1 MPDARQIY
9 DADDRAWL
17 ASLSCRQAIPRVGVL
32 QQEQAMSGLKIDLTV
47 YDDEAA
53 LLEGLRKGEPDAC
66 TCLVK
71 RFAPLVYAKALRMV
85 GDADEAEGVLQL
97 TFIKACEKFATFE
110 GRSGLGTWLY
120 RIATNE
126 ALMKLRRRPASMESI
141 EDVAET
147 IRPEDIPQKLHAWPI
162 DPSAAALDTELRAQL
177 ERALAALPKSLRTVF
192 VLRELQGLT
201 TEETAAALQLG
212 ESAVKVRLHRA
223 RLRLR
228 ELLADY
234 LAAEGGT

>member
-1 MPDARQIY
+1 VPGPPIDLKIY
-9 DADDRAWL
+9 D
-17 ASLSCRQAIPRVGVL
+17 SEV
-32 QQEQAMSGLKIDLTV
+32 E
-47 YDDEAA
+47 

-85 GDADEAEGVLQL
+85 GDPDEAEGVLQL

-110 GRSGLGTWLY
+110 GRSHLGTWLY

-126 ALMKLRRRPASMESI
+126 ALMQLRRRQMPMESI

-147 IRPEDIPQKLHAWPI
+147 IRPEDIPQNLHAWPI
-162 DPSAAALDTELRAQL
+162 DPAAAALDTELRGQL
-177 ERALAALPKSLRTVF
+177 DMALATLPESLRTVF
-192 VLRELQGLT
+192 VLREVAGLS
-201 TEETAAALQLG
+201 TEETATALNLG

-234 LAAEGGT
+234 LAVEGET

>member
-1 MPDARQIY
+1 
-9 DADDRAWL
+9 
-17 ASLSCRQAIPRVGVL
+17 
-32 QQEQAMSGLKIDLTV
+32 MSGLKIDLTV
-47 YDDEAA
+47 YDSEVA
-53 LLEGLRKGEPDAC
+53 LLEGLRRREPDAC
-66 TCLVK
+66 TCMVK
-71 RFAPLVYAKALRMV
+71 RFAPVIYAKALRMV

-97 TFIKACEKFATFE
+97 TFIKACEKLDTFE

-126 ALMKLRRRPASMESI
+126 ALMKLRRRPALMASI

-147 IRPEDIPQKLHAWPI
+147 IRPEDIPQNLHIWPL
-162 DPSAAALDTELRAQL
+162 DPAAAALDTELRAQL
-177 ERALAALPKSLRTVF
+177 ERALAALPEGLRTVF
-192 VLRELQGLT
+192 VLRELQGLS
-201 TEETAAALQLG
+201 TEETAAALGLG

-234 LAAEGGT
+234 LAAEGETR

>member
-1 MPDARQIY
+1 LQIY
-9 DADDRAWL
+9 D
-17 ASLSCRQAIPRVGVL
+17 S
-32 QQEQAMSGLKIDLTV
+32 
-47 YDDEAA
+47 EAA
-53 LLEGLRKGEPDAC
+53 LLEGLRRGEPDAC

-71 RFAPLVYAKALRMV
+71 RFAPLVYAKALRMA
-85 GDADEAEGVLQL
+85 DDPDEAEGVLQL
-97 TFIKACEKFATFE
+97 TFIKACEKFASFE

-126 ALMKLRRRPASMESI
+126 ALMKLRRRPALMESI

-147 IRPEDIPQKLHAWPI
+147 IQPEDIPQNLHAWPI
-162 DPSAAALDTELRAQL
+162 DPAAAALDTELRGQL
-177 ERALAALPKSLRTVF
+177 EKALAALPESLRMVF
-192 VLRELQGLT
+192 VLREVEGLS
-201 TEETAAALQLG
+201 TEETATALHLG

-234 LAAEGGT
+234 LAAQGAT

>member
-1 MPDARQIY
+1 
-9 DADDRAWL
+9 
-17 ASLSCRQAIPRVGVL
+17 
-32 QQEQAMSGLKIDLTV
+32 MSGLKIDLTV
-47 YDDEAA
+47 YDNEAA

-71 RFAPLVYAKALRMV
+71 RFAPLVYAKALRML
-85 GDADEAEGVLQL
+85 GDPDEAEGVLQL

-126 ALMKLRRRPASMESI
+126 ALMELRRQTPMESI

-147 IRPEDIPQKLHAWPI
+147 IRPEDIPQNLHTWPI
-162 DPSAAALDTELRAQL
+162 DPSAAALDTELRGQL
-177 ERALAALPKSLRTVF
+177 DTALAALPESLRTVF
-192 VLRELQGLT
+192 VLREIAGLS
-201 TEETAAALQLG
+201 TEETATELGLG

-234 LAAEGGT
+234 LAAEGDA

>member
-1 MPDARQIY
+1 VPGPI
-9 DADDRAWL
+9 
-17 ASLSCRQAIPRVGVL
+17 
-32 QQEQAMSGLKIDLTV
+32 IDLSV
-47 YDDEAA
+47 YDSEAA
-53 LLEGLRKGEPDAC
+53 LLEGLRNGEPDAC

-85 GDADEAEGVLQL
+85 GDPDEAEGVLQL

-110 GRSGLGTWLY
+110 GRSTLGTWLY

-126 ALMKLRRRPASMESI
+126 ALMKLRRRKAVTESI
-141 EDVAET
+141 EEAAES
-147 IRPEDIPQKLHAWPI
+147 IRPEDIPQNLHAWPI
-162 DPSAAALDTELRAQL
+162 DPSIAALDSELRGQL
-177 ERALAALPKSLRTVF
+177 DAALAALPESLRTVF
-192 VLRELQGLT
+192 VLRELQGLS
-201 TEETAAALQLG
+201 TEETAAILGLG

-234 LAAEGGT
+234 LAAEGGA

>member
-1 MPDARQIY
+1 VPGPPIDLQIY
-9 DADDRAWL
+9 DN
-17 ASLSCRQAIPRVGVL
+17 
-32 QQEQAMSGLKIDLTV
+32 
-47 YDDEAA
+47 EAA

-71 RFAPLVYAKALRMV
+71 HFAPLVYAKALRML
-85 GDADEAEGVLQL
+85 GDPDEAEGVLQL
-97 TFIKACEKFATFE
+97 TFIKACDKFATFE

-126 ALMKLRRRPASMESI
+126 ALMQLRRQAAPVEAI
-141 EDVAET
+141 DDVAET
-147 IRPEDIPQKLHAWPI
+147 IRPEDIPQNLHAWPI
-162 DPSAAALDTELRAQL
+162 DPANAALDSELRGQL
-177 ERALAALPKSLRTVF
+177 ERALAALPESLRTVF
-192 VLRELQGLT
+192 VLRELQGLS
-201 TEETAAALQLG
+201 TEETAAALDLG

-234 LAAEGGT
+234 LNVEGGT